1 MNKVVVEYTR
11 TFGSAKEADTFCESL
26 DAAGQDWYS
35 CKASPGEY
43 KVYVDHVKQLTAEE
57 DTAEHLA
64 WWARLDAALT
74 RDEDQQKAKD
84 RNVCVAIIRSQLA
97 EKAAAESG
105 QKGKAAQFF
114 SLGFSGYPAKAAK
127 PNEAGFAAEFRAG
140 RAAWQSAS
148 WQRAFRAELAKRG
161 I

>member
-35 CKASPGEY
+35 CTASPGEH
-43 KVYVDHVKQLTAEE
+43 KVYVGHVKQLTAEE
-57 DTAEHLA
+57 DTAEHRAL
-64 WWARLDAALT
+64 WARFDAART

-84 RNVCVAIIRSQLA
+84 RTVCVGIIRTQLA
-97 EKAAAESG
+97 ARAAAEAGLTS
-105 QKGKAAQFF
+105 AAAEFF

-140 RAAWQSAS
+140 RSAWQSAS